1 MESYQELL
9 VRKRSA
15 RHLVRTFLRMD
26 DSFEL
31 TNFAEVGTGGVNSR
45 ARVPYF
51 GTSLEKQK
59 GGDC

>member
-1 MESYQELL
+1 M
-9 VRKRSA
+9 RKRLA